1 MKEEKRLSTVSPATT
16 GLSLCG
22 LLLLAA
28 LVIYLTG
35 NLFASF
41 FSLVDPMVETIDRG
55 AFLSTGNLPG
65 DKPVTFLLFGLDS
78 GEWVGGTYR
87 EGTGRADT
95 IVLVQAD
102 PLSQKAAL
110 LSIPRDTLVE
120 IPGRPGD
127 DKINHAYAFGQAPLL
142 VETVEHFTGVPVD
155 GYVGLNYRAFKDI
168 VDLLGGVEFDVDRVI
183 TCRGLRLEPGRQHL
197 DGDAAFA
204 LVSFRNE
211 PMGDIGRVRRQQ
223 RFIKAVAGSARQ
235 SSLDQLFY
243 IMLAAWDNLDTD
255 ISFPEAV
262 TLSRRLS
269 GITEE
274 NMAMEL
280 VPGCFYNRNG
290 VSYWRPYLD
299 ETEKVIQDLF
309 FNLSKDVTP

>member
-35 NLFASF
+35 NLYASF

-65 DKPVTFLLFGLDS
+65 DKPVTFLLFGIDS

-299 ETEKVIQDLF
+299 ETGKVIRDLF

>member
-35 NLFASF
+35 NLYASF

-65 DKPVTFLLFGLDS
+65 DKPVTFLLFGIDS

-274 NMAMEL
+274 DMAMEL
-280 VPGCFYNRNG
+280 VPGWFYNRNG

-299 ETEKVIQDLF
+299 ETGKVIQDLF

>member
-35 NLFASF
+35 NLYASF

-65 DKPVTFLLFGLDS
+65 DKPVTFLLFGIDS

-255 ISFPEAV
+255 ISFPEAL

-274 NMAMEL
+274 DMAMEL
-280 VPGCFYNRNG
+280 VPGWFYNRNG
-290 VSYWRPYLD
+290 VSYWRPYPD
-299 ETEKVIQDLF
+299 ETGKVIQDLF

>member
-35 NLFASF
+35 NLYASF

-280 VPGCFYNRNG
+280 VPGWFYNRNG

>member
-35 NLFASF
+35 NLYASF

-65 DKPVTFLLFGLDS
+65 DKPVTFLLFGIDS

-299 ETEKVIQDLF
+299 ETGKVIQDLF

>member
-35 NLFASF
+35 NLYASF

-65 DKPVTFLLFGLDS
+65 DKPVTFLLFGIDS

-280 VPGCFYNRNG
+280 VPGWFYNRNG

-299 ETEKVIQDLF
+299 ETGKVIQDLF